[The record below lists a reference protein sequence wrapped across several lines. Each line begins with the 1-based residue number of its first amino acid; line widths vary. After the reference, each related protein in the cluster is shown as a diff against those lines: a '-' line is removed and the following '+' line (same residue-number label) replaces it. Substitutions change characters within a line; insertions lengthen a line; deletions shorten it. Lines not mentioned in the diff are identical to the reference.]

1 MKGLG
6 RHLIL
11 ELWGG
16 KNFNSVAT
24 VEGALRDAAAAC
36 DATLKG
42 IQVYHY
48 NPQGVTGVAVLAESH
63 ITIHT
68 WPEYSYA
75 AVDVFICG
83 DDADPRVAIPV
94 FRDHFEAERVQVM
107 EVVRGI
113 ASCIE

>member
-1 MKGLG
+1 
-6 RHLIL
+6 
-11 ELWGG
+11 
-16 KNFNSVAT
+16 
-24 VEGALRDAAAAC
+24 
-36 DATLKG
+36 
-42 IQVYHY
+42 
-48 NPQGVTGVAVLAESH
+48 VLAESH

-75 AVDVFICG
+75 AVDVFTCG

-94 FRDHFEAERVQVM
+94 LRGHFEAERVQVM

>member
-16 KNFNSVAT
+16 KNFNSVAV

-36 DATLKG
+36 AATLKG

-48 NPQGVTGVAVLAESH
+48 RPEGVTGVAVLAESH
-63 ITIHT
+63 ISMHP
-68 WPEYSYA
+68 WSEYSYA
-75 AVDVFICG
+75 AVDVFVCG

-94 FRDHFEAERVQVM
+94 LRDHFEAERIQVM

>member
-16 KNFNSVAT
+16 RNFNSAAT

-36 DATLKG
+36 AATLKD
-42 IQVYHY
+42 IQVYYY
-48 NPQGVTGVAVLAESH
+48 NPEGVTGVAVLAESH

-68 WPEYSYA
+68 WPEYNYA
-75 AVDVFICG
+75 AVDVFVCG

>member
-1 MKGLG
+1 LKGLG

-36 DATLKG
+36 DASLNG
-42 IQVYHY
+42 IQGYHY
-48 NPQGVTGVAVLAESH
+48 NQQGVTGVAVLAESH

-94 FRDHFEAERVQVM
+94 LRSHFEAERVQVM

>member
-1 MKGLG
+1 LKGLG

-16 KNFNSVAT
+16 KNFNSAAT

-36 DATLKG
+36 AATLKDV
-42 IQVYHY
+42 QVYHY
-48 NPQGVTGVAVLAESH
+48 SPEGVTGVAVLAESH

-68 WPEYSYA
+68 WPEYDYA
-75 AVDVFICG
+75 AVDVFVCG

-94 FRDHFEAERVQVM
+94 LRDRFEAERVQVM

>member
-16 KNFNSVAT
+16 KNFNSVAA

-36 DATLKG
+36 AATLKD
-42 IQVYHY
+42 IRVYHY
-48 NPQGVTGVAVLAESH
+48 NPEGVTGVAVLAESH

-68 WPEYSYA
+68 WPEYKYA

-94 FRDHFEAERVQVM
+94 LRDHFEAERVQVM

>member
-1 MKGLG
+1 LKGLG

-16 KNFNSVAT
+16 KNFNSAAT

-36 DATLKG
+36 AATLKDV
-42 IQVYHY
+42 QVYYY
-48 NPQGVTGVAVLAESH
+48 NPEGVTGVAVLAESH

-68 WPEYSYA
+68 WPEYNYA
-75 AVDVFICG
+75 AVDVFTCG
-83 DDADPRVAIPV
+83 EDADPRVAIPV

>member
-1 MKGLG
+1 LKGLG

-16 KNFNSVAT
+16 KNFNSAET

-36 DATLKG
+36 AATLKDV
-42 IQVYHY
+42 QVFHY
-48 NPQGVTGVAVLAESH
+48 SPQGVTGVAVLAESH

-75 AVDVFICG
+75 AVDVFTCG

-94 FRDHFEAERVQVM
+94 LRGYFEVERVQVM

>member
-1 MKGLG
+1 
-6 RHLIL
+6 L

-16 KNFNSVAT
+16 KNFNSAAT

-36 DATLKG
+36 AATLKD

-48 NPQGVTGVAVLAESH
+48 NPAGVTGVAVLAESH

-68 WPEYSYA
+68 WPEYNYA
-75 AVDVFICG
+75 AVDVFTCG
-83 DDADPRVAIPV
+83 DDANPRVAIPV
-94 FRDHFEAERVQVM
+94 LRDHFEAERVQVM

>member
-16 KNFNSVAT
+16 KNFNSAAT

-36 DATLKG
+36 AATLKDV
-42 IQVYHY
+42 QVYYY
-48 NPQGVTGVAVLAESH
+48 NPDGVTGVAVLAESH

-68 WPEYSYA
+68 WPEYDYA
-75 AVDVFICG
+75 AVDVFTCG

>member
-16 KNFNSVAT
+16 KNFNSAAT

-36 DATLKG
+36 AATLKD
-42 IQVYHY
+42 IQVYYY
-48 NPQGVTGVAVLAESH
+48 NPEGVTGVAVLAESH

-68 WPEYSYA
+68 WPEYNYA
-75 AVDVFICG
+75 AVDVFVCG

-94 FRDHFEAERVQVM
+94 LRDHFEAERVQVM

>member
-1 MKGLG
+1 M
-6 RHLIL
+6 

-16 KNFNSVAT
+16 KNFNSAAT

-36 DATLKG
+36 AATLKDV
-42 IQVYHY
+42 QVYHY
-48 NPQGVTGVAVLAESH
+48 SPEGVTGVAVLAESH

-68 WPEYSYA
+68 WPEYDYA
-75 AVDVFICG
+75 AVDVFTCG

>member
-1 MKGLG
+1 LKGLG

-16 KNFNSVAT
+16 KNFNSAAT

-36 DATLKG
+36 AATLKDV
-42 IQVYHY
+42 QVYHY
-48 NPQGVTGVAVLAESH
+48 SPEGVTGVAVLAESH

-68 WPEYSYA
+68 WPEYNYA
-75 AVDVFICG
+75 AVDVFTCG

-94 FRDHFEAERVQVM
+94 LRDHFEAERVQVM

>member
-1 MKGLG
+1 
-6 RHLIL
+6 L

-16 KNFNSVAT
+16 KNFNSAAT

-36 DATLKG
+36 AATLKDV
-42 IQVYHY
+42 QVYHY
-48 NPQGVTGVAVLAESH
+48 SPEGVTGVAVLAESH

-68 WPEYSYA
+68 WPEYDYA
-75 AVDVFICG
+75 AVDVFTCG

>member
-1 MKGLG
+1 LKGLG

-16 KNFNSVAT
+16 KNFNSAAT

-36 DATLKG
+36 AATLKDV
-42 IQVYHY
+42 QVYYY

-68 WPEYSYA
+68 WPEYNYA
-75 AVDVFICG
+75 AVDVFTCG

-94 FRDHFEAERVQVM
+94 LRDHFEAERVQVM

>member
-16 KNFNSVAT
+16 KNFNSAAT

-36 DATLKG
+36 AATLKDV
-42 IQVYHY
+42 QVYHY
-48 NPQGVTGVAVLAESH
+48 SPEGVTGVAVLAESH

-75 AVDVFICG
+75 AVDVFTCG

>member
-1 MKGLG
+1 LKGLG

-16 KNFNSVAT
+16 KNFNSAAT

-36 DATLKG
+36 AATLKDV
-42 IQVYHY
+42 QVYHY
-48 NPQGVTGVAVLAESH
+48 SPEGVTGVAVLAESH

-68 WPEYSYA
+68 WPEYDYA
-75 AVDVFICG
+75 AVDVFTCG

>member
-16 KNFNSVAT
+16 KNFNSAAT

-36 DATLKG
+36 AATLKDV
-42 IQVYHY
+42 QVYHY
-48 NPQGVTGVAVLAESH
+48 SPEGVTGVAVLAESH

-68 WPEYSYA
+68 WPEYDYA
-75 AVDVFICG
+75 AVDVFTCG

>member
-16 KNFNSVAT
+16 KNFNSAAT

-36 DATLKG
+36 AATLKD
-42 IQVYHY
+42 IQVYYY
-48 NPQGVTGVAVLAESH
+48 NPEGVTGVAVLAESH

-68 WPEYSYA
+68 WPEYNYA
-75 AVDVFICG
+75 AVDVFVCG

-94 FRDHFEAERVQVM
+94 LRDHFDAERVQVM